1 MILFLSVQQGLA
13 FYPGVERK
21 RQPESQL
28 SLIKAREGYISSRA
42 LCVQLSLC
50 RLSTSLSHSPCFHY
64 LGHLA
69 QSLPLASSAR
79 HAPFGC
85 PAGNF
90 NECPVVRELGNYE
103 WHAGCQ

>member
-1 MILFLSVQQGLA
+1 VQQGLA

-28 SLIKAREGYISSRA
+28 SLIKAREEYISSRA

-64 LGHLA
+64 REKA
-69 QSLPLASSAR
+69 KERAKSKKNIFRAA
-79 HAPFGC
+79 A
-85 PAGNF
+85 AAAAA
-90 NECPVVRELGNYE
+90 VVRFR
-103 WHAGCQ
+103 